1 MEYTGIHRTC
11 LSDEERRALKKIA
24 TKRGMTLT
32 GLCDAVLRAE
42 LKKEGAYGTADSGTE
57 GHQGIH

>member
-42 LKKEGAYGTADSGTE
+42 LKKEGAYGVSDSRIT
-57 GHQGIH
+57 GHQEIH